1 MPFRLESHVEPIPGY
16 RLVERLGSGGFGE
29 VWKAEAPGG
38 LLKAI
43 KFVYGDLETCDSDG
57 VRAEQEL
64 KSLSRVKMIR
74 HPYILSLER
83 FDIKDG
89 QLMIVMELA
98 DRNLWD
104 RFRECRTQNL
114 SGIPRDELLRYMD
127 EAAEALDMMN
137 NEHQLQH
144 LDIKPQ
150 NLFLVYN
157 HVKVADFGL
166 VKDLAG
172 RAASVTGGV
181 TPLYAAPEM
190 FDGWVSRFCDQYSLA
205 IVYQEL
211 LTGQRPFQ
219 GTNVHQLVM
228 QHMQGKPDLS
238 VLPPADRDI
247 IARALAKKPEERHAS
262 CLDLVQA
269 LRGASPGGPAH
280 DAGSTRVL
288 PRSGRFQRPGL
299 DDLGPPILA
308 ADDAPAEPADLSLA
322 VTVRPSKNGAAQGSP
337 EEHAPAAPPE
347 AAPEPAPEQPPV
359 VTEVTG
365 DGELR
370 PALVVGLGQRGVEV
384 LQQLHQALEESFGSR
399 DAVPQLRL
407 LGLDTDPDVL
417 QAANQDHRGSA
428 LSSRDVVVA
437 RLNRVSHYLKPR
449 EGRPPLESWFNTNML
464 YRIQRTQ
471 VTGGLRAL
479 GRLAFFDHYRTI
491 VGRLRTELLA
501 CTQPDAMAGACRRTG
516 RRLWTN
522 VPRVYVVT
530 SLAGG
535 SGGGIFLDVAYVLHN
550 LLRETGYAR
559 AEVIGVLLLPPVTR
573 NPARSAALANTFAA
587 LTELHHFAAPDVA
600 FRSRYDTGEKPLD
613 DPEPPFHRCFLV
625 PMAADPDE
633 SANAHIVTRLV
644 GRFLYHDLT
653 TQFARA
659 CEAARAALG
668 PSPLASFGMVRFT
681 WARAAVLRRVARRLC
696 ARLVE
701 RWAVRDVK
709 AVGPRVQQLLQQ
721 DWAQKD
727 LAADTLIER
736 LRGACERALG
746 QVPENVFATLT
757 TPFVPKSR
765 WRSPHIAPDA
775 VVDAVNKIDEIVGQP
790 THSAILH
797 RPGVLEEVLE
807 AEGEAMT
814 AEWTERLNKTLI
826 PLLDHPDFRLA
837 GAEEAIRQTMA
848 LVEQIS
854 RHHEELCRELTG
866 KAAAANERLQLLRP
880 KLRELV
886 TAGRRS
892 AITDL
897 VELLCNYPKWRFQSL
912 VLKRLGTVYTAL
924 RTHLSDRLREVAYYR
939 TRLEGL
945 LADLGSP
952 GLSSGER
959 EFFRPRARSREPV
972 RAEVNPSSASMSAST
987 LVRLLYPAGC
997 QHLAEAVDRCVT
1009 QITPAEVDEL
1019 DRHVQNLIRSQFDSL
1034 AHVCSTS
1041 SVLVKNLGE
1050 AMLHE
1055 AESFA
1060 RRRLSDDD
1068 PVAMYLGQF
1077 TSDDD
1082 VRGDLAG
1089 AFDEAAPR
1097 ITGPEGTAPEI
1108 SVVSVPESPYQERLL
1123 GLARQVLGGVVPAV
1137 SADDILVYRE
1147 QACPSLS
1154 RLEHLGP
1161 HGREAYEQMFNGE
1174 HLTPH
1179 SRIDITDWKQCDE
1192 EDQASGIRSQESGVR
1207 DQESIVGR

>member
-1 MPFRLESHVEPIPGY
+1 MPFQLASHVEPIPGY

-104 RFRECRTQNL
+104 RFRECRNQNL
-114 SGIPRDELLRYMD
+114 AGIPRDELLRYMD

-238 VLPPADRDI
+238 GLPAADRDI
-247 IARALAKKPEERHAS
+247 VGRALAKKPDERHGS
-262 CLDLVQA
+262 CLELVRA
-269 LRGASPGGPAH
+269 LRAASPAGGGAPP
-280 DAGSTRVL
+280 DPGSTRVL
-288 PRSGRFQRPGL
+288 PPSGSFRRPIFEE
-299 DDLGPPILA
+299 PPA
-308 ADDAPAEPADLSLA
+308 QPPAEGAAEPADLSLA
-322 VTVRPSKNGAAQGSP
+322 VTVRPSKNGGAHGP
-337 EEHAPAAPPE
+337 EEGAPAAP
-347 AAPEPAPEQPPV
+347 AAEVVAEPAPEAPPT

-370 PALVVGLGQRGVEV
+370 PALVVGLGQRGIEV
-384 LQQLHQALEESFGSR
+384 LQQFHQAVEESFGSR

-417 QAANQDHRGSA
+417 QAAAPDHRGSA

-449 EGRPPLESWFNTNML
+449 DGRPPLESWFNTNML

-479 GRLAFFDHYRTI
+479 GRLAFFDHYRAI
-491 VGRLRTELLA
+491 IARLRTELRA
-501 CTQPDAMAGACRRTG
+501 CADPDAMATACRRTG
-516 RRLWTN
+516 RKLWTN
-522 VPRVYVVT
+522 MPRVYVVT

-535 SGGGIFLDVAYVLHN
+535 TGSGIFLDTAYLLRH
-550 LLRETGYAR
+550 LLREMGYAR
-559 AEVIGVLLLPPVTR
+559 AEVLGVLLLPQITR
-573 NPARSAALANTFAA
+573 NPARATGLANTFAA
-587 LTELHHFAAPDVA
+587 LTELHHFGAADVT
-600 FRSRYDTGEKPLD
+600 FRSRYDTGEAPLA
-613 DPEPPFHRCFLV
+613 DPEPPFHRCFLM
-625 PMAADPDE
+625 PTGAGPDE
-633 SANAHIVTRLV
+633 TADSRVVTRLV
-644 GRFLYHDLT
+644 SRFLYHDLT
-653 TQFARA
+653 TPFARA
-659 CEAARAALG
+659 CEVARTALG
-668 PSPLASFGMVRFT
+668 PSPLASFGMVRYT
-681 WARAAVLRRVARRLC
+681 WPRGAVLRRVARRLC

-709 AVGPRVQQLLQQ
+709 VVQPRVQQLLQQ
-721 DWAQKD
+721 DWAQKE
-727 LAADTLIER
+727 LAAGTLIER

-746 QVPENVFATLT
+746 QAPETIFSNLT

-775 VVDAVNKIDEIVGQP
+775 VVEAVRKIDEIVGQP

-814 AEWTERLNKTLI
+814 AEWTERLNKTCL

-848 LVEQIS
+848 HVEQIG
-854 RHHEELCRELTG
+854 RQHEELCRELTA
-866 KAAAANERLQLLRP
+866 KAAAANERLQMLRP
-880 KLRELV
+880 ALRELV
-886 TAGRRS
+886 TGGRRS
-892 AITDL
+892 AVTEL
-897 VELLCNYPKWRFQSL
+897 VELLCNYPKWRLQSL
-912 VLKRLGTVYTAL
+912 VLKRLGLVYTNL

-945 LADLGSP
+945 LTDLGSP
-952 GLSSGER
+952 GLASGER
-959 EFFRPRARSREPV
+959 ELFRPKLRSREPV
-972 RAEVNPSSASMSAST
+972 RAEVNPASVPISASSY
-987 LVRLLYPAGC
+987 VRLLYPVGC
-997 QHLAEAVDRCVT
+997 QQLGDAVDRFVT
-1009 QITPAEVDEL
+1009 QITPAQVDEL
-1019 DRHVQNLIRSQFDSL
+1019 DRQVNNLIRSQFDSL

-1055 AESFA
+1055 AENFA
-1060 RRRLSDDD
+1060 RGRLSEDDA
-1068 PVAMYLGQF
+1068 VAMYLDQF
-1077 TSDDD
+1077 RSDDE
-1082 VRGDLAG
+1082 VRADLAG

-1097 ITGPEGTAPEI
+1097 AAGPEGAVPEI
-1108 SVVSVPESPYQERLL
+1108 GVVAVPDSPNHERLL
-1123 GLARQVLGGVVPAV
+1123 GLAAQALGDVVPAV

-1147 QACPSLS
+1147 QPCPSLAG
-1154 RLEHLGP
+1154 LEHLGP
-1161 HGREAYEQMFNGE
+1161 QGREAYEQMINGE

-1179 SRIDITDWKQCDE
+1179 CRIDITDWKQCDE
-1192 EDQASGIRSQESGVR
+1192 EESQEAGIRNQESVIG
-1207 DQESIVGR
+1207 G